1 MKSLKVSVSKEDL
14 KLSMNLTKNAIILDY
29 FDGNEEYA
37 NEVMG
42 EWFNDI
48 GRILLDYLDIKVEQ
62 AENRLPKLLDVI
74 HLIIIFLT
82 K

>member
-48 GRILLDYLDIKVEQ
+48 GRILLDYLDIKVE
-62 AENRLPKLLDVI
+62 
-74 HLIIIFLT
+74 
-82 K
+82 